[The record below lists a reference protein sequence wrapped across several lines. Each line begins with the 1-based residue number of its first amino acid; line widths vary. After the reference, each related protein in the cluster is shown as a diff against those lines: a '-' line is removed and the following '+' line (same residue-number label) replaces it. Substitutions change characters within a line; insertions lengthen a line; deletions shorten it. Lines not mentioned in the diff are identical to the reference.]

1 MPATDL
7 LPDPPEIA
15 NSTRL
20 TASGSIEYNPTI
32 VYPSD
37 LVHEGNRYG
46 NQFMAIYINVD
57 NNTSTD
63 ISNYKPKITT
73 VDGIV
78 VSRGTQSG
86 GKGGVT
92 TIGGVFVP
100 PGNNITGSIIEN
112 FNSSQ
117 GGNFIDRDSTLDGGK
132 SKTLKSIYLPI
143 PLNISANA
151 EAKYDG
157 FDFGTEAAKIG
168 FAALE
173 GIADVGIK
181 VLATRFGNIA
191 GALGTQLKSIAD
203 KTATFALNATSA
215 KSGTTL
221 NPHKQLLFKGV
232 ELRNFTFQYKLVA
245 RNETETNT
253 IDYIIRLL
261 RYHMLPDLGDGIA
274 DLGGGLT
281 LTYPSEFD
289 MAFYM
294 YDDKGN
300 PKLNPYLPAI
310 STCVLTKMDVTYG
323 EKEIVSHAD
332 GSPVELT
339 LSLSF
344 QETQVMTKS
353 VVKAF
358 DSYIHGQGLAISPGV
373 DGEPLKTGEVKV
385 KVPFTESTTTM
396 TYHNG
401 FLVPAGK

>member
-1 MPATDL
+1 MDTL
-7 LPDPPEIA
+7 LPDPPEIDV
-15 NSTRL
+15 NSTIL
-20 TASGSIEYNPTI
+20 TASGSIEYNPTKI
-32 VYPSD
+32 VYPND
-37 LVHEGNRYG
+37 LVHASNRYG

-57 NNTSTD
+57 NNTPTD

-73 VDGIV
+73 VDGNV
-78 VSRGTQSG
+78 VSRGTQQG
-86 GKGGVT
+86 GEGGVT
-92 TIGGVFVP
+92 TLLGRYVT
-100 PGNNITGSIIEN
+100 PGANIKGSIIEN
-112 FNSSQ
+112 FSTSQ
-117 GGNFIDRDSTLDGGK
+117 GGNFIDRDSSLGGGK
-132 SKTLKSIYLPI
+132 SNTLKSIYLPI

-157 FDFGTEAAKIG
+157 FDFGTEATKIG
-168 FAALE
+168 FAAIDAVANL
-173 GIADVGIK
+173 GAQA
-181 VLATRFGNIA
+181 LATRFGNIA
-191 GALGTQLKSIAD
+191 GALGKQITSIAN
-203 KTATFALNATSA
+203 KTSTFALNAASA
-215 KSGTTL
+215 KSGKII

-245 RNETETNT
+245 RNVDETNT

-261 RYHMLPDLGDGIA
+261 RYHMLPDLGKGFSNI
-274 DLGGGLT
+274 GTGLA
-281 LTYPSEFD
+281 LIYPSEFD

-294 YDDKGN
+294 YDGTN

-358 DSYIHGQGLAISPGV
+358 DSYIHTGNLKIDKGV
-373 DGEPLKTGEVKV
+373 DAATTFGGIVDNRVEEVLGQNYG
-385 KVPFTESTTTM
+385 PG
-396 TYHNG
+396 NAAQ
-401 FLVPAGK
+401 AGS

>member
-1 MPATDL
+1 MATT
-7 LPDPPEIA
+7 PDP
-15 NSTRL
+15 T
-20 TASGSIEYNPTI
+20 TI
-32 VYPSD
+32 VYPND
-37 LVHEGNRYG
+37 LVHANNRYG

-57 NNTSTD
+57 NDTSTD
-63 ISNYKPKITT
+63 ISNYKAKITT
-73 VDGIV
+73 ADGIV
-78 VSRGTQSG
+78 VSRGTQQG

-92 TIGGVFVP
+92 TGGGAFVKP
-100 PGNNITGSIIEN
+100 NNIITGSIIEN

-117 GGNFIDRDSTLDGGK
+117 GGNFIDRNSTLGGGK

-157 FDFGTEAAKIG
+157 FDFGTEAIKLGVSVIGGAANLSIAAMTKGKGKLGGALSSISDKIG
-168 FAALE
+168 TL
-173 GIADVGIK
+173 
-181 VLATRFGNIA
+181 T
-191 GALGTQLKSIAD
+191 
-203 KTATFALNATSA
+203 LNAMSA
-215 KSGTTL
+215 KAGKIV

-245 RNETETNT
+245 RDKTETDT

-261 RYHMLPDLGDGIA
+261 RYHMLPDLGKGF
-274 DLGGGLT
+274 LGGYGTGGLA
-281 LTYPSEFD
+281 LIYPSEFD

-294 YDDKGN
+294 YEGN
-300 PKLNPYLPAI
+300 SPKLNPYLPAI

-353 VVKAF
+353 VVNAF
-358 DSYIHGQGLAISPGV
+358 DSYIHGEGLAILPGV
-373 DGEPLKTGEVKV
+373 NGKLAATPLNTGEVV
-385 KVPFTESTTTM
+385 TPFDGS
-396 TYHNG
+396 G
-401 FLVPAGK
+401 I

>member
-1 MPATDL
+1 MVQ
-7 LPDPPEIA
+7 A
-15 NSTRL
+15 N
-20 TASGSIEYNPTI
+20 NTI
-32 VYPSD
+32 VYPNN
-37 LVHEGNRYG
+37 LVKAGNRYG

-57 NNTSTD
+57 IATKSPD
-63 ISNYKPKITT
+63 IKFSPTIKT
-73 VDGIV
+73 VDG
-78 VSRGTQSG
+78 
-86 GKGGVT
+86 
-92 TIGGVFVP
+92 VP
-100 PGNNITGSIIEN
+100 ARAVDGSIIDKFQSN
-112 FNSSQ
+112 Q
-117 GGNFIDRDSTLDGGK
+117 GGKFIGRSGKGST
-132 SKTLKSIYLPI
+132 TLKSIYLPI

-157 FDFGTEAAKIG
+157 FDFGTEAAKLG
-168 FAALE
+168 F
-173 GIADVGIK
+173 GV
-181 VLATRFGNIA
+181 
-191 GALGTQLKSIAD
+191 LKSGSEL
-203 KTATFALNATSA
+203 TAEVLKVKSPITGSLANTINNLAERTGQLVAASVSA
-215 KSGTTL
+215 GFGKII

-245 RNETETNT
+245 RDATETNT

-294 YDDKGN
+294 YDGN
-300 PKLNPYLPAI
+300 SPKLNPYLPAI

-353 VVKAF
+353 VVNAF
-358 DSYIHGQGLAISPGV
+358 DSYIHGEGLAISPGV
-373 DGEPLKTGEVKV
+373 NGKLEKDATQVTTQFT
-385 KVPFTESTTTM
+385 VPGPGGTTIILPTPM
-396 TYHNG
+396 S
-401 FLVPAGK
+401 

>member
-1 MPATDL
+1 MDPATTT
-7 LPDPPEIA
+7 PDP
-15 NSTRL
+15 T
-20 TASGSIEYNPTI
+20 TI

-37 LVHEGNRYG
+37 LVHKDNRYG

-57 NNTSTD
+57 SNTPTD
-63 ISNYKPKITT
+63 ISNYKAKIRT
-73 VDGIV
+73 VDGIA
-78 VSRGTQSG
+78 VSRGTQQGGEGGTATVTSG
-86 GKGGVT
+86 LL
-92 TIGGVFVP
+92 
-100 PGNNITGSIIEN
+100 PGNPPIRPSVNITGSIIQN
-112 FNSSQ
+112 FSTAQ
-117 GGNFIDRDSTLDGGK
+117 GGNAIDRDSSLGGGK

-157 FDFGTEAAKIG
+157 FDFGTEATKLGAAAIG
-168 FAALE
+168 AV
-173 GIADVGIK
+173 ADLGTKAI
-181 VLATRFGNIA
+181 ATRFGNIA
-191 GALGTQLKSIAD
+191 GALGTQIKSIAD
-203 KTATFALNATSA
+203 KASTFALNVSSA
-215 KSGTTL
+215 KQGKIV

-261 RYHMLPDLGDGIA
+261 RYHMLPDLGTGFA
-274 DLGGGLT
+274 GVGSGLA
-281 LTYPSEFD
+281 LIYPSEFD

-294 YDDKGN
+294 YDDNGN

-353 VVKAF
+353 VVNAF
-358 DSYIHGQGLAISPGV
+358 DSYIHTGTLKISDDVFTPRPG
-373 DGEPLKTGEVKV
+373 DPN
-385 KVPFTESTTTM
+385 TTT
-396 TYHNG
+396 
-401 FLVPAGK
+401 FKPFVPTPF

>member
-1 MPATDL
+1 MDPSTTT
-7 LPDPPEIA
+7 PDP
-15 NSTRL
+15 T
-20 TASGSIEYNPTI
+20 TI

-37 LVHEGNRYG
+37 LVHKDNRYG

-73 VDGIV
+73 VAGTV
-78 VSRGTQSG
+78 VSRGTQQGGEGGTATVTSG
-86 GKGGVT
+86 LL
-92 TIGGVFVP
+92 
-100 PGNNITGSIIEN
+100 PGNPPIRPSVNITGSIIQN
-112 FNSSQ
+112 FSTAQ
-117 GGNFIDRDSTLDGGK
+117 GGNFIDRDSTLGGGK

-157 FDFGTEAAKIG
+157 FDFGTEAIKLGAATIG
-168 FAALE
+168 AVANL
-173 GIADVGIK
+173 GTKAI
-181 VLATRFGNIA
+181 ATRFGNIA
-191 GALGTQLKSIAD
+191 GALGTQIQSIAD
-203 KTATFALNATSA
+203 KASTFALNAASA
-215 KSGTTL
+215 KQGKIV

-261 RYHMLPDLGDGIA
+261 RYHMLPDLGTGFA
-274 DLGGGLT
+274 GVGSGLA

-294 YDDKGN
+294 YEGDS

-353 VVKAF
+353 VVTAF
-358 DSYIHGQGLAISPGV
+358 DSYIHTGNLKIDKGVNAATTGV
-373 DGEPLKTGEVKV
+373 DAVLPGAPSIGLPIKPGFPGLNRLK
-385 KVPFTESTTTM
+385 
-396 TYHNG
+396 
-401 FLVPAGK
+401 

>member
-1 MPATDL
+1 
-7 LPDPPEIA
+7 
-15 NSTRL
+15 
-20 TASGSIEYNPTI
+20 
-32 VYPSD
+32 
-37 LVHEGNRYG
+37 
-46 NQFMAIYINVD
+46 MAIYINVD
-57 NNTSTD
+57 NDTTTD

-73 VDGIV
+73 VDGNV

-86 GKGGVT
+86 GNGGVT
-92 TIGGVFVP
+92 
-100 PGNNITGSIIEN
+100 NITGSIIEN
-112 FNSSQ
+112 FSSSQ
-117 GGNFIDRDSTLDGGK
+117 GGNFIDRDSTLGGGK

-151 EAKYDG
+151 EAKYEG
-157 FDFGTEAAKIG
+157 FDFGTEAAKLG
-168 FAALE
+168 FAALDAVVNL
-173 GIADVGIK
+173 GTKA
-181 VLATRFGNIA
+181 LTTRFGNIA
-191 GALGTQLKSIAD
+191 GALGTQIKSIAD
-203 KTATFALNATSA
+203 KTSTFALNAASA
-215 KSGTTL
+215 NQGKII

-261 RYHMLPDLGDGIA
+261 RYHMLPDLGKGFSDIGT
-274 DLGGGLT
+274 GLA

-294 YDDKGN
+294 YEGDS

-353 VVKAF
+353 VVNAF
-358 DSYIHGQGLAISPGV
+358 DSYIHTGNLKIDKGV
-373 DGEPLKTGEVKV
+373 DAAATFGGIVDNRVEKILQNYGPG
-385 KVPFTESTTTM
+385 
-396 TYHNG
+396 NAAQ
-401 FLVPAGK
+401 AGG

>member
-1 MPATDL
+1 MTTMET
-7 LPDPPEIA
+7 PPEIA
-15 NSTRL
+15 NSTIL
-20 TASGSIEYNPTI
+20 TASGSIEYNPTNI

-37 LVHEGNRYG
+37 LVHKGNRYG

-57 NNTSTD
+57 NNTATD

-73 VDGIV
+73 VDGTV

-92 TIGGVFVP
+92 TIGGVFVT
-100 PGNNITGSIIEN
+100 PGSDITGSIIEN

-117 GGNFIDRDSTLDGGK
+117 GGNFIDRDSTLGGGK

-157 FDFGTEAAKIG
+157 FDFGTEATK
-168 FAALE
+168 
-173 GIADVGIK
+173 
-181 VLATRFGNIA
+181 
-191 GALGTQLKSIAD
+191 LGTSVIGGVLGLTLEAAFKGAGSFVRQIKSISD
-203 KTATFALNATSA
+203 KTSTLALNAASA
-215 KSGTTL
+215 KSGKII

-245 RNETETNT
+245 RNEIETNT

-261 RYHMLPDLGDGIA
+261 RYHMLPDLGTGFGGIGVGSGVA
-274 DLGGGLT
+274 LI
-281 LTYPSEFD
+281 YPSEFD
-289 MAFYM
+289 MAFYT
-294 YDDKGN
+294 YEGDS

-358 DSYIHGQGLAISPGV
+358 DSYIHTGNLNISPGV
-373 DGEPLKTGEVKV
+373 DAVLPGAASTG
-385 KVPFTESTTTM
+385 TGT
-396 TYHNG
+396 NQAG
-401 FLVPAGK
+401 FPVPAAK